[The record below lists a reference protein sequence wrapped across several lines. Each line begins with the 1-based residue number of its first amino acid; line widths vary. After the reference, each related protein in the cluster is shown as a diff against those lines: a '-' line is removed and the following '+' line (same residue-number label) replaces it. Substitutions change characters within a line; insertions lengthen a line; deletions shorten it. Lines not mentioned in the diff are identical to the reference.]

1 VGGDQ
6 EAEALTAVTINVVK
20 KSGRKPSG
28 AFVSTQDTLGKAL
41 ANIKEQQ
48 RKRQEA
54 SMAKKRAEDEAKV
67 KEHQHKLRIC

>member
-1 VGGDQ
+1 MGGDQ

-48 RKRQEA
+48 RKPQEA
-54 SMAKKRAEDEAKV
+54 RMAKKRAEYEAKV

>member
-1 VGGDQ
+1 MGGDQ
-6 EAEALTAVTINVVK
+6 EAEALTAVTINMVK

-28 AFVSTQDTLGKAL
+28 TFVSTQETLGKAL

>member
-1 VGGDQ
+1 MGGDQ
-6 EAEALTAVTINVVK
+6 EAEALTAVTINMVK

-28 AFVSTQDTLGKAL
+28 TFVSTQETLGKSL